1 MRTRRILAALCLVLL
16 PIGAIGA
23 GGASAQQPP
32 ASDDLQRRFQEAR
45 QKLEAG
51 DHKAVVA
58 LLEPL
63 KSDPGTP
70 PPILTMLGAA
80 YIELGRFKEA
90 QAILDPAASKEAAGP
105 PLLFNA
111 ARAALALGQEEK
123 GEAYLKRAAE
133 QVPQSLAARA
143 LGLRYGRQ
151 GKVLDAYKLLRP
163 WAQAHPDDQEARLAA
178 AFCAVELG
186 RGSEADPLLEGLPD
200 DRPPV
205 RLLRARLLLA
215 RGDPRGAISTL
226 APLAANPPK
235 EIDRDLRWV
244 LGESRMQIG
253 EASAAVAL
261 LEGHTGNDPVLALL
275 LAQAHQQT
283 GSPEKVLATLK
294 PFVDQIPDPA
304 RVEPARRSINAAMAL
319 EYGRALVAGARWAEA
334 AAALEKATALDPS
347 NTPAWQVLGQALAG
361 AGRRDEARQALAK
374 FQELST
380 ATPQRDPAKPPIDDP
395 TGRAI
400 TEAARLASAGQV
412 DQALALLRQEQEL
425 APNDLRTRMMEVRIL
440 LMQRRF
446 DDALKSAEATLALA
460 PQSPDAVYQ
469 RGAVYLAQKKTA
481 EAERDFR
488 QALALQP
495 EHLAAMN
502 DLAVLLIA
510 QNRKDEARELLQ
522 KVLALRP
529 DDAVAKANLQSLGG

>member
-1 MRTRRILAALCLVLL
+1 MRASLILATLCLVLL
-16 PIGAIGA
+16 GIGAS
-23 GGASAQQPP
+23 GASAQQPP
-32 ASDDLQRRFQEAR
+32 ASEDLQRRFQEAR

-51 DHKAVVA
+51 DHTAVVA

-63 KSDPGTP
+63 KPDPNTP

-90 QAILDPAASKEAAGP
+90 QAVLDPAAAKESAGP

-123 GEAYLKRAAE
+123 GEAYLKRAAD

-151 GKVLDAYKLLRP
+151 GKVLEAYKLLRP

-178 AFCAVELG
+178 AFCAIELG

-200 DRPPV
+200 DRPQV

-226 APLAANPPK
+226 APLEANPPK

-244 LGESRMQIG
+244 LGESRMRTG

-261 LEGHTGNDPVLALL
+261 LEGHAGNDPALALL

-294 PFVDQIPDPA
+294 PFVDQIPDSA
-304 RVEPARRSINAAMAL
+304 RLAQIEPSQRSINAAMAL

-334 AAALEKATALDPS
+334 ATVLEKATVLDPV
-347 NTPAWQVLGQALAG
+347 NAPAWQVFGQALAG
-361 AGRRDEARQALAK
+361 AGRRDEARKALEK
-374 FQELST
+374 FQELS
-380 ATPQRDPAKPPIDDP
+380 Q
-395 TGRAI
+395 
-400 TEAARLASAGQV
+400 AS
-412 DQALALLRQEQEL
+412 
-425 APNDLRTRMMEVRIL
+425 
-440 LMQRRF
+440 
-446 DDALKSAEATLALA
+446 
-460 PQSPDAVYQ
+460 
-469 RGAVYLAQKKTA
+469 
-481 EAERDFR
+481 
-488 QALALQP
+488 LQ
-495 EHLAAMN
+495 N
-502 DLAVLLIA
+502 
-510 QNRKDEARELLQ
+510 Q
-522 KVLALRP
+522 
-529 DDAVAKANLQSLGG
+529 GG

>member
-1 MRTRRILAALCLVLL
+1 MRASRILPILFLL
-16 PIGAIGA
+16 LSLGT
-23 GGASAQQPP
+23 SAQQPP
-32 ASDDLQRRFQEAR
+32 ASADPQNPFQEALK
-45 QKLEAG
+45 KLEAG
-51 DHKAVVA
+51 DHQGVVA

-63 KSDPGTP
+63 KSNPNTP
-70 PPILTMLGAA
+70 PPVLTMLGAA
-80 YIELGRFKEA
+80 YIELGRFQEA
-90 QAILDPAASKEAAGP
+90 QAVLDPAAAKETAGP

-111 ARAALALGQEEK
+111 GRAALALGQDEK
-123 GEAYLKRAAE
+123 GETYFKRAVEKA
-133 QVPQSLAARA
+133 PQSLAARA

-163 WAQAHPDDQEARLAA
+163 WAQAHPEDQEARLAA

-200 DRPPV
+200 DLPQV

-215 RGDPRGAISTL
+215 RGEPRAAIASL
-226 APLAANPPK
+226 APLEADPPK
-235 EIDRDLRWV
+235 EVERDLRWV
-244 LGESRMQIG
+244 LGEARMQIG
-253 EASAAVAL
+253 EAAAAVAL
-261 LEGHTGNDPVLALL
+261 LEGHTASDPALALL

-283 GSPEKVLATLK
+283 GSPEKVLAILK
-294 PFVDQIPDPA
+294 PFLDPMPDPA
-304 RVEPARRSINAAMAL
+304 RVEPARRSVTAAMAL

-334 AAALEKATALDPS
+334 AAALETATALDPS

-361 AGRRDEARQALAK
+361 AGRRDDARKALAK
-374 FQELST
+374 FQELSQ
-380 ATPQRDPAKPPIDDP
+380 ANPQRDPAKPPTDDP

-400 TEAARLASAGQV
+400 SEAARLASAGQAE
-412 DQALALLRQEQEL
+412 QALALLRQEQQL

-440 LMQRRF
+440 LTQQRL
-446 DDALKSAEATLALA
+446 DDALKAAEATLALA
-460 PQSPDAVYQ
+460 PQSADAVYQ
-469 RGAVYLAQKKTA
+469 RGAVYLARKKTA

-510 QNRKDEARELLQ
+510 QNRKDEARALLQ
-522 KVLALRP
+522 KVLTLRP
-529 DDAVAKANLQSLGG
+529 DDPVAKANLQSLGG